1 MRFSHSIQTHENAQ
15 ITLLPTQLAI
25 NSDATF
31 PEGTLQKKHFTE
43 KNFPK
48 IARSRVVHHGLSF
61 GEVRIPKRKSMKEN
75 NANARTGHD
84 SYFRSVFKAP
94 ERAAELLKLAARHN
108 ESLAEFL
115 KTVDLSTLTEISESF
130 SDTES
135 FGYADLAFTVKITD
149 SEVSDHNKARDADL
163 LVGILEEHKS
173 SKDPN
178 ITAQLVKYW
187 YHIMAKNQ
195 RNIPTVAIV
204 FYNGRESWNLENKT
218 MFPNYPKYYRNIGL
232 PFRLELVDIG
242 NAFDPE
248 EIGKL
253 SPKIALALVAMK
265 YVFHSKAMHAH
276 LQTAIRTLKEL
287 PRTEAESF
295 ITETFIY
302 LKALI
307 PSKEKEELKMDFIK
321 TSEAYG
327 YETIADAEE
336 KALAAKY
343 EEGVGIGVEKGIGI
357 GLERGRSEGIE
368 IGDLNA
374 RKEMA
379 KALKNNGA
387 SLDLIANVSG
397 LSEKEIRN
405 L

>member
-1 MRFSHSIQTHENAQ
+1 
-15 ITLLPTQLAI
+15 
-25 NSDATF
+25 
-31 PEGTLQKKHFTE
+31 
-43 KNFPK
+43 
-48 IARSRVVHHGLSF
+48 
-61 GEVRIPKRKSMKEN
+61 MKEN

-135 FGYADLAFTVKITD
+135 FGYADLAFTVRIADGERNRD
-149 SEVSDHNKARDADL
+149 SEQFGKERTADL

-265 YVFHSKAMHAH
+265 YVFHSEAMHAH

-287 PRTEAESF
+287 PRAEAESF

-327 YETIADAEE
+327 YETIAESEE

-343 EEGVGIGVEKGIGI
+343 EEGRSEGREEGVGIGMERGREEGIEIGVEKGRYA
-357 GLERGRSEGIE
+357 ERR
-368 IGDLNA
+368 
-374 RKEMA
+374 EMA

-397 LSEKEIRN
+397 LSEEEIRN